1 MRNSNIHPGICQIC
15 KKEKKMSELMPGST
29 VNNSLVDLIKSK
41 GNDWDP
47 QQFICI
53 DDLNNFRNL
62 YIQGILTDEDGKLSS
77 LEEEVMNSMSDNDII
92 SKNTNEDIDLSL
104 TFGQRVSD
112 KIAKFGGSWPFI
124 IMFGAFLFIWIII
137 NIYLISAR
145 PFDPYPFILL
155 NLILSCVAAIQAP
168 IIMMSQ
174 NRQEDKDRIRAMHDY
189 QVNLKAELEIRRI
202 NDKIDHLMIH
212 QTEKLLEI
220 QQIQI
225 DLMEQIETKLK
236 SR

>member
-1 MRNSNIHPGICQIC
+1 MKSSNIHLGICQIC
-15 KKEKKMSELMPGST
+15 KKEKKISELIPGSA
-29 VNNSLVDLIKSK
+29 VNNSLVELFKSK
-41 GNDWDP
+41 GNSWDP
-47 QQFICI
+47 QQFICL
-53 DDLNNFRNL
+53 DDLNSLRNL
-62 YIQGILTDEDGKLSS
+62 YIQGILTDEDGKLSA
-77 LEEEVMNSMSDNDII
+77 LEEEVMNSMSENDII
-92 SKNTNEDIDLSL
+92 SKNTNEDIDISL

-137 NIYLISAR
+137 NIYVLSAH

-155 NLILSCVAAIQAP
+155 NLILSCIAAIQAP

-189 QVNLKAELEIRRI
+189 QVNLKAELEIRKI
-202 NDKIDHLMIH
+202 NDKIDHLMTH

-236 SR
+236 K